1 MPSILEKLLEDFGLN
16 KKETKIYLVCLG
28 LGPSFAA
35 HIARKT
41 GLNRSTCY
49 VVLESLIRK
58 GLVTKSGAEK
68 KFQFTAETP
77 ERLINLIQN
86 RQKKDKAL
94 EKKLTEVLPELES
107 LCDTSNK
114 LPKIKFVE
122 GAEGVKSIYE
132 DVLKSTPKGGEYW
145 HCDPNTQAYLD
156 ILSEDYVSDFIKRRI
171 KKGIHSRAMA
181 DRIPWVEKERKRD
194 KISNRESIV
203 LPEKIKIPAR
213 LYIYH
218 SKTAIL
224 SLKKEPTG
232 VLIEDKSIAE
242 MMRMLYQ
249 ALWDKCKK

>member
-94 EKKLTEVLPELES
+94 EKKLTEVLPEL
-107 LCDTSNK
+107 
-114 LPKIKFVE
+114 
-122 GAEGVKSIYE
+122 
-132 DVLKSTPKGGEYW
+132 
-145 HCDPNTQAYLD
+145 
-156 ILSEDYVSDFIKRRI
+156 
-171 KKGIHSRAMA
+171 
-181 DRIPWVEKERKRD
+181 
-194 KISNRESIV
+194 
-203 LPEKIKIPAR
+203 
-213 LYIYH
+213 
-218 SKTAIL
+218 
-224 SLKKEPTG
+224 
-232 VLIEDKSIAE
+232 
-242 MMRMLYQ
+242 
-249 ALWDKCKK
+249 